1 MAALSLAVGVGIWVC
16 QTAGFAA
23 ARPVARAGW
32 SEVEITPPLGIAL
45 GGRGGPLT
53 LANKVLDPLYAQ
65 VLYLQDAK
73 GTGFVLV
80 SFDVVGITHELG
92 DRIRT
97 AIVHEVGVNWN
108 LVVLN
113 CSHTHSGPYM
123 IRSLM
128 AGVGPAPEVESDYF
142 DALTEKIISATRAA
156 AKSLKPVDGEV
167 FNGKSEVGINRRN
180 RNRLGVMTM
189 LPNTNAP
196 FDEKVWV
203 LKLTPKDGSEPAVIF
218 SYACHPVIAY
228 GFNFSAISADFPGV
242 ARNELR
248 KALGDKT
255 HTQFVQGFAGN
266 IRPRVV
272 ADVEPNRF
280 RTSKPE
286 DLKRAGKD
294 LADAVLAAMKP
305 LTPSLSPSDGERVAE
320 GRVRGSESPG
330 TKLTLNI
337 AGAMDHPFLPRATPP
352 PPSREFYGQM
362 RTNSLVTTNQ
372 FRLAVSEYWLK
383 RYDAGEG
390 FAKGDAWSLGLVR
403 LADNQWI
410 VHSGG
415 EPVVEWRAKISEWLA
430 PRNLVTFGYAEAK
443 SYLPTEALLPE
454 GGYEVLD
461 SNEARAATPAPFAPG
476 IEKAIR
482 ESLLRQLAFIEAKT
496 K

>member
-1 MAALSLAVGVGIWVC
+1 MAALSLAVAVGIWVC
-16 QTAGFAA
+16 HTTGFAA
-23 ARPVARAGW
+23 ARPIARAGW
-32 SEVEITPPLGIAL
+32 SEVGITPPLGIAL

-65 VLYLQDAK
+65 VLYLQDVK

-80 SFDVVGITHELG
+80 SFDMVGITHELG

-97 AIVHEVGVNWN
+97 AIIHEVGVEWN

-128 AGVGPAPEVESDYF
+128 AGVGPAPKIESDYF

-156 AKSLKPVDGEV
+156 AKSLKPVDAEV
-167 FNGKSEVGINRRN
+167 FTGKSEVGINRRN
-180 RNRLGVMTM
+180 RNQQGVMTM
-189 LPNTNAP
+189 LPNANAP
-196 FDEKVWV
+196 FDEKVWI
-203 LKLTPKDGSEPAVIF
+203 LKLTPGDGSAPAVIF

-248 KALGDKT
+248 EALGDKT
-255 HTQFVQGFAGN
+255 HAQFVQGFAGN
-266 IRPRVV
+266 VRPRIV
-272 ADVEPNRF
+272 ADLEHNRF
-280 RTSKPE
+280 RASKPE
-286 DLKRAGKD
+286 DLERAGKD
-294 LADAVLAAMKP
+294 LAHAVLAATK
-305 LTPSLSPSDGERVAE
+305 
-320 GRVRGSESPG
+320 SPG
-330 TKLTLNI
+330 EKLSLNI
-337 AGAMDHPFLPRATPP
+337 AGAMDHPFLPRTTPP
-352 PPSREFYGQM
+352 PPSREVYEQM
-362 RTNSLVTTNQ
+362 RTNSLATTNK

-383 RYDAGEG
+383 RFDTGKG

-410 VHSGG
+410 VHSSG

-482 ESLLRQLAFIEAKT
+482 ESLLRQLAFIEDKT
-496 K
+496 E